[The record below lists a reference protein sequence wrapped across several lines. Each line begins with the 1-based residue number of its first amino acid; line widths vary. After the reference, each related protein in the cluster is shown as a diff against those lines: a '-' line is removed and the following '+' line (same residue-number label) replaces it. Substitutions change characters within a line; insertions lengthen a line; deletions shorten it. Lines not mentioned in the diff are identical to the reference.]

1 MVLCSAILPKKCFV
15 IVFGMSKYVPLAS
28 KIKLCIIM
36 LIAVTS
42 RHFEGG
48 FWWCTKKNEFPKK
61 IFFKGSN
68 NWYHCGW
75 YFAAIE
81 YIDPVYSL
89 RNTLHIRRVNPNI
102 IESPKKSWFECLL
115 LLVFIL
121 LSIYIHTTNWSSQ
134 DLAPPILLRNRKYL
148 V

>member
-1 MVLCSAILPKKCFV
+1 MLCNRFWHVQICTS
-15 IVFGMSKYVPLAS
+15 SKQN
-28 KIKLCIIM
+28 KIMYNHVDCRDFQ
-36 LIAVTS
+36 A
-42 RHFEGG
+42 FWGF
-48 FWWCTKKNEFPKK
+48 FWWYTKKNEFPKK

-89 RNTLHIRRVNPNI
+89 RTTLHIRRVNPNI

>member
-48 FWWCTKKNEFPKK
+48 FWWCTKKKMNFLKK
-61 IFFKGSN
+61 
-68 NWYHCGW
+68 
-75 YFAAIE
+75 YFSRE
-81 YIDPVYSL
+81 V
-89 RNTLHIRRVNPNI
+89 I
-102 IESPKKSWFECLL
+102 IGIIAGDILL
-115 LLVFIL
+115 LLSIL
-121 LSIYIHTTNWSSQ
+121 TRYI
-134 DLAPPILLRNRKYL
+134 

>member
-42 RHFEGG
+42 MHFEGF

-68 NWYHCGW
+68 NWYHCG
-75 YFAAIE
+75 
-81 YIDPVYSL
+81 
-89 RNTLHIRRVNPNI
+89 
-102 IESPKKSWFECLL
+102 
-115 LLVFIL
+115 
-121 LSIYIHTTNWSSQ
+121 
-134 DLAPPILLRNRKYL
+134 
-148 V
+148 

>member
-1 MVLCSAILPKKCFV
+1 MLCNRFWHVQICTS
-15 IVFGMSKYVPLAS
+15 SKQN
-28 KIKLCIIM
+28 KIMYNHVDCRDFH
-36 LIAVTS
+36 A
-42 RHFEGG
+42 FWGF

-102 IESPKKSWFECLL
+102 IESPKKKLIWIPASPSLYL
-115 LLVFIL
+115 
-121 LSIYIHTTNWSSQ
+121 T
-134 DLAPPILLRNRKYL
+134 KYL
-148 V
+148 YTYNELIFSRFGPSNPSPKSKISCIK